1 MKHFRNKFLAFT
13 MLCLTL
19 TAFVQ
24 GCSSDGDD
32 AGTPAKKAC
41 TVTFNATGGSDVAKK
56 IIAEGSTIS
65 EPSTIRAYYDF
76 SGWYNGETLFDF
88 STPIKESLTLTAHWA
103 AHEYKITYEL
113 NGGTNNS
120 ANPAVYTVESGTI
133 TFQAPTK
140 DGSTFESWN
149 LYDYE
154 NNTYNA
160 ITEIN
165 SASPVDITLA
175 AKWQNEVLKTEY
187 TVTFDT
193 NGGSEVASQT
203 VQKGKTAEPMYPTKD
218 YYDFEGWYDGEK
230 YFSFFEPVLKDTTLK
245 AKWTPHSYLITYELY
260 GGTNNEE
267 NPSSYTVESDTIT
280 LKAPTKDNGT
290 FENWKTYDWESN
302 NYKDISTIEKGS
314 HGDITVA
321 AKWQGEN
328 LSEKCTVTFDATD
341 GSKVEKKLTVK
352 GTTVSEPSTRKD
364 YYDFEG
370 WYKGDTKFDFS
381 TPITENITLT
391 AKWTPHVYP
400 ITYELYGGTNNSENP
415 SFYTVETPTITLK
428 APTKD
433 ADENGCT
440 FTFAG
445 WYTLKRRIVRFG
457 PQKYYEVD
465 VTEITTSS
473 HEAIELRA
481 RWTASAPQVVEN
493 ILLPK
498 EIELAYGQPIEV
510 TASFYPENASNRE
523 LTWKVLNENVA
534 TVTPNPNDSSKA
546 TIKTTGK
553 TLNPATLRVSLSNG
567 KHVDCTL
574 KPLFYGTKAPAE
586 AKAVGDI
593 VFIDGSATP
602 YSETLT
608 LTNEQKAAAVAVI
621 FYAGSTSG
629 VLGAKTLGVGLKNT
643 ADSGLQWAPEGTSG
657 YTTKFTDIQCTPS
670 QTGFQD
676 AQKATFTGDLD
687 GSDNWAKICAVDK
700 TAAANAATNYPAFNW
715 VNNYATTYSLTG
727 NYANGWYLPTV
738 AELTMMYRAK
748 STVNSA
754 LEKAG
759 GTKIANT
766 AYWSSSQSDSHII
779 FAWVV
784 WLQDFR
790 FSDGNLQAYYK
801 DASRLVCAVRAF

>member
-13 MLCLTL
+13 MLCLAL

-32 AGTPAKKAC
+32 AGTPAKKAY
-41 TVTFNATGGSDVAKK
+41 TVTFDAAGGSDVAKK

-88 STPIKESLTLTAHWA
+88 STPIKESLTLTAHWT

-113 NGGTNNS
+113 NGGTNS
-120 ANPAVYTVESGTI
+120 SENPTVYTVESETI
-133 TFQAPTK
+133 TLQAPTK
-140 DGSTFESWN
+140 DGGTFESWN

-260 GGTNNEE
+260 GGTNNKE
-267 NPSSYTVESDTIT
+267 NPTSYTVESDTIT

-328 LSEKCTVTFDATD
+328 LSEKCTVTFDATG
-341 GSKVEKKLTVK
+341 GSKVEKKLTVR
-352 GTTVSEPSTRKD
+352 GTTVSEPSTTKN

-415 SFYTVETPTITLK
+415 SSYTVETPTITLK

-433 ADENGCT
+433 ADENGNT
-440 FTFAG
+440 FTFTG
-445 WYTLKRRIVRFG
+445 WWIYNG
-457 PQKYYEVD
+457 ESWQQ
-465 VTEITTSS
+465 VTEIKKGS
-473 HEAIELRA
+473 HGEISLFAH
-481 RWTASAPQVVEN
+481 WTENSPQSVEVKN

-498 EIELAYGQPIEV
+498 EIELTSLETIEV
-510 TASFYPENASNRE
+510 TASFYPKNATDRE
-523 LTWKVLNENVA
+523 LTWKVLNEDVA

-546 TIKTTGK
+546 TIKPAGK
-553 TLNPATLRVSLSNG
+553 SLNPATLRVSLSNG

-574 KPLFYGTKAPAE
+574 KPLFYGTKGPAE
-586 AKAVGDI
+586 AKDVGDI

-608 LTNEQKAAAVAVI
+608 LTKEQKAAAVAVI

-643 ADSGLQWAPEGTSG
+643 AGSGLEWAHYGTTG
-657 YTTKFTDIQCTPS
+657 YTTNFTDIQCEPS
-670 QTGFQD
+670 TRK
-676 AQKATFTGDLD
+676 AETATFTGDLD
-687 GSDNWAKICAVDK
+687 GSDNWAKVCAVDK

-715 VNNYATTYSLTG
+715 VNSYASTYSLSS
-727 NYANGWYLPTV
+727 NYTSGWYLPTI
-738 AELTMMYRAK
+738 AELCMMHRAK

-759 GTKIANT
+759 GTKIADKG
-766 AYWSSSQSDSHII
+766 YWSSSQDSYRYN
-779 FAWVV
+779 AWLV
-784 WLQDFR
+784 WFDYGDLNGLMGKCDDF
-790 FSDGNLQAYYK
+790 S
-801 DASRLVCAVRAF
+801 VCAVRAF

>member
-1 MKHFRNKFLAFT
+1 MKHLRNKFLAFT
-13 MLCLTL
+13 MLCLAL

-24 GCSSDGDD
+24 GCSSDDDD

-41 TVTFNATGGSDVAKK
+41 TVTFDAAGGSDVAKK
-56 IIAEGSTIS
+56 IIAEGTTIS

-88 STPIKESLTLTAHWA
+88 STPIKESLTLTAHWT

-203 VQKGKTAEPMYPTKD
+203 VQKGKTAAPMYPTKD
-218 YYDFEGWYDGEK
+218 YYDFGGWYDGEK

-260 GGTNNEE
+260 GGTNNKE
-267 NPSSYTVESDTIT
+267 NPTSYTVESDTIT
-280 LKAPTKDNGT
+280 LKEPTKDNGT
-290 FENWKTYDWESN
+290 FEKWKTYDWEN
-302 NYKDISTIEKGS
+302 ENYKDITTIEKGS
-314 HGDITVA
+314 HGDITVS
-321 AKWQGEN
+321 AKWQGEELN
-328 LSEKCTVTFDATD
+328 EKCTVTFDAAG

-352 GTTVSEPSTRKD
+352 GTTVSEPSTTKN

-381 TPITENITLT
+381 TLITENITLT
-391 AKWTPHVYP
+391 AKWTPHVYS

-415 SFYTVETPTITLK
+415 SSYTVETPTITLK

-433 ADENGCT
+433 ADENGNT
-440 FTFAG
+440 FTFKG
-445 WYTLKRRIVRFG
+445 WQEYEGNSARLVTHITQGDAHEKLTLHAMWEKHG
-457 PQKYYEVD
+457 PQVIEVK
-465 VTEITTSS
+465 
-473 HEAIELRA
+473 
-481 RWTASAPQVVEN
+481 N

-498 EIELAYGQPIEV
+498 EIELTSLETIEV
-510 TASFYPENASNRE
+510 TASFYPKNATDRE
-523 LTWKVLNENVA
+523 LTWKVLNEDVA
-534 TVTPNPNDSSKA
+534 TVTPDPNDSSKA
-546 TIKTTGK
+546 TIKPAGK
-553 TLNPATLRVSLSNG
+553 SLNPATLRVSLSNG

-574 KPLFYGTKAPAE
+574 KPLFYGTKGPAE
-586 AKAVGDI
+586 AKDVGDI

-643 ADSGLQWAPEGTSG
+643 ADSPLEWAPYGTTG
-657 YTTKFTDIQCTPS
+657 YTTYFEDIQCEPS
-670 QTGFQD
+670 TKS
-676 AQKATFTGDLD
+676 AETATFTGDLD
-687 GSDNWAKICAVDK
+687 GSDNWAKVCAVDK

-715 VNNYATTYSLTG
+715 VNNYAATYSLSSDYTS
-727 NYANGWYLPTV
+727 GWYLPTI
-738 AELTMMYRAK
+738 AELSMMYRAK
-748 STVNSA
+748 STMNSA

-759 GTKIANT
+759 GTKIADEV
-766 AYWSSSQSDSHII
+766 YWSSSQSSSYYGG
-779 FAWVV
+779 AWYV
-784 WLQDFR
+784 WF
-790 FSDGNLQAYYK
+790 DGGLLYTNLKYGKQ
-801 DASRLVCAVRAF
+801 SVCSVCGVRAF

>member
-13 MLCLTL
+13 MLCLAL

-24 GCSSDGDD
+24 GCSSDADD

-88 STPIKESLTLTAHWA
+88 STPVTKDLTLTAHWA

-352 GTTVSEPSTRKD
+352 GTTVSEPSTRRD

-370 WYKGDTKFDFS
+370 WYKDDTKFDFS

-415 SFYTVETPTITLK
+415 SSYTVETPTITLK
-428 APTKD
+428 EATKD
-433 ADENGCT
+433 ADENGNT
-440 FTFAG
+440 FTFKG
-445 WYTLKRRIVRFG
+445 WQCKWIESRSYSFG
-457 PQKYYEVD
+457 P
-465 VTEITTSS
+465 VTHITQGGE
-473 HEAIELRA
+473 HENLLMYALWEKHG
-481 RWTASAPQVVEN
+481 PQVIEVEN

-498 EIELAYGQPIEV
+498 EIVLSHRETIEV
-510 TASFYPENASNRE
+510 TAGFYPENATNRE

-727 NYANGWYLPTV
+727 DYAGGWYLPTV
-738 AELTMMYRAK
+738 AELSMMYRVRT
-748 STVNSA
+748 SVNA
-754 LEKAG
+754 FLEKAG
-759 GTKIANT
+759 GKPLGTGT
-766 AYWSSSQSDSHII
+766 YWSSSQSPLAII
-779 FAWVV
+779 RALDINFAW
-784 WLQDFR
+784 
-790 FSDGNLQAYYK
+790 FSDGKIYADYK
-801 DASRLVCAVRAF
+801 DRYLQVCAIRAF

>member
-13 MLCLTL
+13 MLCLAL

-24 GCSSDGDD
+24 GCSSDDDD

-41 TVTFNATGGSDVAKK
+41 TVTFDAAGGSDVAKK
-56 IIAEGSTIS
+56 IIAEGTTIS

-88 STPIKESLTLTAHWA
+88 STPVTKDLTLTAHWT

-140 DGSTFESWN
+140 DGGTFESWN

-218 YYDFEGWYDGEK
+218 YYDFGGWYDGEK

-314 HGDITVA
+314 HGDITVS
-321 AKWQGEN
+321 AKWQGEDLN
-328 LSEKCTVTFDATD
+328 EKCTVTFDAAG

-352 GTTVSEPSTRKD
+352 GTTVSEPSTTKN

-415 SFYTVETPTITLK
+415 SSYTVETPTITLK

-433 ADENGCT
+433 ADEDGCT
-440 FTFAG
+440 YTFAG
-445 WYTLKRRIVRFG
+445 WYTLKSKIVRFG

-473 HEAIELRA
+473 HEAIKLRA
-481 RWTASAPQVVEN
+481 RWTASAPQVVKN

-498 EIELAYGQPIEV
+498 EIELSYAIEV
-510 TASFYPENASNRE
+510 TAGFYPENATNRE
-523 LTWKVLNENVA
+523 LTWKVLNEDVA
-534 TVTPNPNDSSKA
+534 TVTPDPNDSSKA

-553 TLNPATLRVSLSNG
+553 SRNPATLRVSLSNG

-574 KPLFYGTKAPAE
+574 KPLIYGTKLSGE
-586 AKAVGDI
+586 TKAVGDI

-602 YSETLT
+602 YSENLT

-621 FYAGSTSG
+621 FYAFGASD

-643 ADSGLQWAPEGTSG
+643 AGSGNQLMWAPRGTTG
-657 YTTKFTDIQCTPS
+657 YTTNFTKIQCTPS
-670 QTGFQD
+670 TMGTGLAQT
-676 AQKATFTGDLD
+676 ANFTGDLD
-687 GSDNWAKICAVDK
+687 GSDNWAEICAVDK

-715 VNNYATTYSLTG
+715 CNNYATTYSLTG
-727 NYANGWYLPTV
+727 DYASGWYLPTV
-738 AELTMMYRAK
+738 AELSMMYRAK
-748 STVNSA
+748 SAVNA
-754 LEKAG
+754 AIEKAG
-759 GTKIANT
+759 GTQIAYT
-766 AYWSSSQSDSHII
+766 GDYLSSSQLSFLI
-779 FAWVV
+779 FGAYNV
-784 WLQDFR
+784 QFG
-790 FSDGNLQAYYK
+790 DGLLYYGSKAY
-801 DASRLVCAVRAF
+801 STTVCAVRAF

>member
-1 MKHFRNKFLAFT
+1 MKYFRNKFLAFT
-13 MLCLTL
+13 MLCLAL

-24 GCSSDGDD
+24 GCSSDDDD

-56 IIAEGSTIS
+56 IIAEGTTIS

-88 STPIKESLTLTAHWA
+88 STPVTKDLTLTAHWA

-120 ANPAVYTVESGTI
+120 ENPAVYTVESGTI

-245 AKWTPHSYLITYELY
+245 AKWTPHNYLITYELY

-290 FENWKTYDWESN
+290 FENWNTYDWESN
-302 NYKDISTIEKGS
+302 NYKEISTIETSS
-314 HGDITVA
+314 HGDITIT
-321 AKWQGEN
+321 AKWQAEQLN
-328 LSEKCTVTFDATD
+328 DKCTVTFNAAGGREVT
-341 GSKVEKKLTVK
+341 KKITVK
-352 GTTVSEPSTRKD
+352 GTTVSEPSTTKN

-391 AKWTPHVYP
+391 AKWKPHVYS
-400 ITYELYGGTNNSENP
+400 ITYELFGGTNNSENP
-415 SFYTVETPTITLK
+415 SSYTVETPTITLK
-428 APTKD
+428 EATKD
-433 ADENGCT
+433 ADENGNT
-440 FTFAG
+440 FTFKG
-445 WYTLKRRIVRFG
+445 WQCKWIESRSYSFG
-457 PQKYYEVD
+457 P
-465 VTEITTSS
+465 VTHITQGGE
-473 HEAIELRA
+473 HENLLMYALWEKHG
-481 RWTASAPQVVEN
+481 PQVIEVEN
-493 ILLPK
+493 ILLP
-498 EIELAYGQPIEV
+498 EVIEAFPGESFEV
-510 TASFYPENASNRE
+510 TAKFFPENATNKT

-534 TVTPNPNDSSKA
+534 TVTPDPNDSSKA
-546 TIKTTGK
+546 TIKMTETAD
-553 TLNPATLRVSLSNG
+553 NQATLRVSLSNG
-567 KHVDCTL
+567 KHVDCTI
-574 KPLFYGTKAPAE
+574 KRGRYFGQKGPLE

-593 VFIDGSATP
+593 VFMDGSATP
-602 YSETLT
+602 YSENLV
-608 LTNEQKAAAVAVI
+608 LADKQKAAAVAVI
-621 FYAGSTSG
+621 FYAGSESD
-629 VLGAKTLGVGLKNT
+629 VFGAKTLGVCLKNSI
-643 ADSGLQWAPEGTSG
+643 ADSNYAWAKNGTTG
-657 YTTKFTDIQCTPS
+657 YTTMFTDILCTPS
-670 QTGFQD
+670 EIKISYT
-676 AQKATFTGDLD
+676 ATPTFTGDID
-687 GSDNWAKICAVDK
+687 GSDNWAKICAVDT
-700 TAAANAATNYPAFNW
+700 TAQENAARNYPAFNW
-715 VNNYATTYSLTG
+715 VNKYATKYSLSG
-727 NYANGWYLPTV
+727 DYANGWYLPTI
-738 AELTMMYRAK
+738 AELCMIYSVKA
-748 STVNSA
+748 TVNA
-754 LEKAG
+754 AIEKAG
-759 GTKIANT
+759 GKPLGTGT
-766 AYWSSSQSDSHII
+766 YWSSSQHSSSGTG
-779 FAWVV
+779 AWSIDI
-784 WLQDFR
+784 WSYFDEAELSSYAKYSPNR
-790 FSDGNLQAYYK
+790 
-801 DASRLVCAVRAF
+801 VCAVRAF